1 MCLLSHGVLTTI
13 SADSIAAHYNSPRVA
28 GGTSELRD
36 ILSNLRVFNILKAI
50 RTSALDRSEAQ
61 TDSPLRIEEAVS
73 GKLRIY
79 IPAASEYLDDRE
91 YCLASRL
98 PLELAAYLMKCKP
111 SIVDPRIVCTVGSV
125 LQVHPK
131 TALRILR
138 DKAIPFLGP
147 AFDEAALRADQLNP
161 HRTMASKRKI
171 KPRVRLP
178 PAVTTPKQPKDK
190 ASAPPNPSDS
200 QSKDVLPPQDSP
212 PSLDELLGMPYPPR
226 VDSARQNHHLPTDPA
241 YTHLLEHVVAK
252 ARVAQLPY
260 ESAAFDMSTLLDV
273 IDNKSTT
280 ERSFSFVNDDQT
292 DWQRMV
298 GAAGE
303 LFVSLESTL
312 NTPTQSIIAMIK
324 SSH

>member
-1 MCLLSHGVLTTI
+1 MCLLFHDVLTTI

-36 ILSNLRVFNILKAI
+36 ILSNLRVFNVI
-50 RTSALDRSEAQ
+50 RPMPASVLSRSEAE

-79 IPAASEYLDDRE
+79 IPAASEYFDDRE

-125 LQVHPK
+125 LQVQPK

-138 DKAIPFLGP
+138 DKTIPFLGP
-147 AFDEAALRADQLNP
+147 AFDEAALRADQSNP
-161 HRTMASKRKI
+161 RMSVAPKKKI

-178 PAVTTPKQPKDK
+178 PATTTPKLPKDK
-190 ASAPPNPSDS
+190 ASVPPILSDS
-200 QSKDVLPPQDSP
+200 QSKDALPPQDSP
-212 PSLDELLGMPYPPR
+212 LSLDDLLGMPYPPR
-226 VDSARQNHHLPTDPA
+226 VVSTQHNHHLTTDPA
-241 YTHLLEHVVAK
+241 YVQLLEHVVAK

-273 IDNKSTT
+273 VDNNSTT
-280 ERSFSFVNDDQT
+280 EKSFSFVTDDQT

-312 NTPTQSIIAMIK
+312 NTPTQSIIATMKIFD
-324 SSH
+324 